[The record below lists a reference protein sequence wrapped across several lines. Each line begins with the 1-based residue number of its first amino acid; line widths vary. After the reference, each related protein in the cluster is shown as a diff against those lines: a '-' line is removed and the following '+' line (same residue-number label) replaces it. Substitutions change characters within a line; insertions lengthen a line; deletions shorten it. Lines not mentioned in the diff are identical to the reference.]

1 MRVAEALVFA
11 RALGVARLDAQL
23 LLAHHLQRER
33 TWLLAHD
40 DAAIDDAALNA
51 FQADLHRRADDV
63 PLSHLTGHREFH
75 GLSLQVGPDVLVPRP
90 ETEGL
95 VDWAL
100 EIMRAQAPSSPQQQV
115 ADLGTGSGA
124 IALAIKRARTGVQ
137 VEAVDNSADAL
148 NVARLNA
155 RRLSLDV
162 TFRQASWLAG
172 STDFYDL
179 IVANPP
185 YVAQDDPHLAALT
198 HEPLAALAAGPD
210 GLADIRS
217 IVAQATTRLAA
228 SGCLLLEHGW
238 DQAPTVRALLTAAG
252 FRAVTSRRD
261 LAGVERCSGGTWPE
275 LG

>member
-1 MRVAEALVFA
+1 MTTWAEALVQA
-11 RALGVARLDAQL
+11 AALGVQRLDSQL
-23 LLAHHLQRER
+23 LLLHVLGLEASGRA
-33 TWLLAHD
+33 WLIAHD
-40 DAAIDDAALNA
+40 DSSLKLAE
-51 FQADLHRRADDV
+51 QHR
-63 PLSHLTGHREFH
+63 
-75 GLSLQVGPDVLVPRP
+75 SLQSCSSRVAGTPLAYIVGHKEFFNLDLLVDSRVLVPRP
-90 ETEGL
+90 ETETL

-100 EIMRAQAPSSPQQQV
+100 ELVVSHGPRV
-115 ADLGTGSGA
+115 LDLGTGSGA

-217 IVAQATTRLAA
+217 IVAQATTRLAS

>member
-1 MRVAEALVFA
+1 MTTWAEALVQA
-11 RALGVARLDAQL
+11 AALGVQRLDAQL
-23 LLAHHLQRER
+23 LLLHVLGLEASGRA
-33 TWLLAHD
+33 WLIAHD
-40 DAAIDDAALNA
+40 DSSLTLAEQHRFLQSCSSRVAGKPLAYIVGHKEFFGL
-51 FQADLHRRADDV
+51 DLLVDSR
-63 PLSHLTGHREFH
+63 
-75 GLSLQVGPDVLVPRP
+75 VLVPRP
-90 ETEGL
+90 ETETL

-100 EIMRAQAPSSPQQQV
+100 ELVVSDEPRV
-115 ADLGTGSGA
+115 LDLGTGSGA
-124 IALAIKRARTGVQ
+124 IALAIKRARPGAQ

>member
-1 MRVAEALVFA
+1 MTTWAEALVQA
-11 RALGVARLDAQL
+11 AALGVQRLDAQL
-23 LLAHHLQRER
+23 LLLHVLGLEASGRA
-33 TWLLAHD
+33 WLIAHD
-40 DAAIDDAALNA
+40 DSSLKLAEQHRFLQSCSSRVAGKPLAYIVGHKEFFGL
-51 FQADLHRRADDV
+51 DLLVDSR
-63 PLSHLTGHREFH
+63 
-75 GLSLQVGPDVLVPRP
+75 VLVPRP
-90 ETEGL
+90 ETETL

-100 EIMRAQAPSSPQQQV
+100 ELVVSDGPRV
-115 ADLGTGSGA
+115 LDLGTGSGA
-124 IALAIKRARTGVQ
+124 IALAIKRARPGVQ